1 LIGPHLN
8 YFESVLAGFAH
19 HHAALHNQTAG
30 LAAPEAIPTV
40 DLLDVL
46 GRIDEDRYPAQVA
59 WLRAQ
64 MSGPGPDVL
73 CHGGYEP
80 RCVSG
85 PGPDT
90 WDTVGGP
97 GHGLEIANWRNA
109 AVAEREYDVGLTLMA
124 FWVAPMFVDHRA
136 LRAQFKMI
144 RNKLAS
150 RYLRSYA
157 DFGQLDDP
165 KVAFWQAFHAQR
177 VIAQLNGAYAHER
190 SPFLAPAHGDVP
202 KGLEKELARLFRI
215 VSARERRAGQ
225 VGASA

>member
-1 LIGPHLN
+1 M
-8 YFESVLAGFAH
+8 
-19 HHAALHNQTAG
+19 
-30 LAAPEAIPTV
+30 
-40 DLLDVL
+40 L
-46 GRIDEDRYPAQVA
+46 GRIDEARYPDQVA
-59 WLRAQ
+59 WLRDQA
-64 MSGPGPDVL
+64 STPGPDVL

-90 WDTVGGP
+90 WDTFGGP
-97 GHGLEIANWRNA
+97 GQGLTIANWRHA

-157 DFGQLDDP
+157 DHGPLDDR

-177 VIAQLNGAYAHER
+177 VVAQLNGAYATEG
-190 SPFLAPAHGDVP
+190 SPFLPPADGDVP

-215 VSARERRAGQ
+215 VTARERRAGEL
-225 VGASA
+225 GASV